1 MKYFL
6 SVLFCTVCSI
16 VMSFLVEMNLIAG
29 FEVQLFF
36 LTLLFEIAMIAL
48 VTLAAYVIT
57 FEKCE

>member
-6 SVLFCTVCSI
+6 MTLFCAVASI
-16 VMSFLVEMNLIAG
+16 VMSFLFEMNLIAG

-36 LTLLFEIAMIAL
+36 LTLVFEIVMIGLIAL
-48 VTLAAYVIT
+48 ATYVIT